1 MESFINQISTP
12 SWWIS
17 VVVVGIVINLVSS
30 YLKPTVDGGFSN
42 ISSWW
47 RKRSE
52 AEKDK
57 KQKHIE
63 KLRGNIEEQF
73 FAATD
78 DLRERIRAIHLLLIG
93 VFVMLLPAFIDLG
106 RIARPVVMTA
116 SGLTY
121 FLSFLV
127 FQRGVKIRECLIEA
141 RKKDGAN
148 PASSEETNK

>member
-17 VVVVGIVINLVSS
+17 VVAVGIVINLVST
-30 YLKPTVDGGFSN
+30 YLKPTVDGGLSN

-57 KQKHIE
+57 KQKYLE
-63 KLRGNIEEQF
+63 KLRGNNEEQF

-93 VFVMLLPAFIDLG
+93 VFVMLLPAFVDLG
-106 RIARPVVMTA
+106 RIARPLVLAT
-116 SGLTY
+116 SGL
-121 FLSFLV
+121 
-127 FQRGVKIRECLIEA
+127 IA
-141 RKKDGAN
+141 
-148 PASSEETNK
+148 